1 MKGWKQKAA
10 ATGILILLALL
21 AQGINVSASAV
32 KVKKV
37 RMNLT
42 GAKTL
47 NKYLAALDKAKKV
60 TVKSSRKSVVTVKYK
75 KAKKIRRIVLKAKK
89 VGSATVTVKCR
100 MKNKTTKTYKYKV
113 SVSKGKKVTA
123 LEQAKK
129 AFAIQN
135 QYRKEKDVAALEW
148 SDELYQFCLYRLK
161 TSGYDE
167 HVHLGRDIKSYF
179 ALYAQF
185 ATITFGENLYC
196 GGTNPERAMESWKGS
211 PKHYHN
217 LLIDGYR
224 CGAIARYK
232 NMWCAIF
239 YSKDKSEIENWRGYK
254 IKEINVRRYDSQKET
269 YLSGCSI
276 GYYEAD
282 DRWGTQ
288 QTLRVSETS
297 GKKIYLEMGKT
308 YIIYDRKT
316 PDGCAKAEQVTIT
329 VTEDGS
335 SEVVLS
341 S

>member
-1 MKGWKQKAA
+1 MRDWKRRMAVMV
-10 ATGILILLALL
+10 TLFCLVLL
-21 AQGINVSASAV
+21 AQGTAVSAAKAK
-32 KVKKV
+32 KVK
-37 RMNLT
+37 MNLT

-47 NKYLAALDKAKKV
+47 NKYPAALDKAKKV

-75 KAKKIRRIVLKAKK
+75 KTKKIRRIVLKAKK

-100 MKNKTTKTYKYKV
+100 MKHKKTKTYKYKV
-113 SVSKGKKVTA
+113 TVSKGKKVTA

-135 QYRKEKDVAALEW
+135 QYRKEKGVAALEW

-161 TSGYDE
+161 TSGFDG
-167 HVHLGRDIKSYF
+167 HVNLGRDTKNYF
-179 ALYAQF
+179 GLYAQF

-196 GGTNPERAMESWKGS
+196 GGTNPERAMKSWKGS

-217 LLIDGYR
+217 LLIDRYR
-224 CGAIARYK
+224 CGAVARYK

-239 YSKDKSEIENWRGYK
+239 YSGDKSEIENWRDYK
-254 IKEINVRRYDSQKET
+254 IKEINVRRYDRQKGT
-269 YLSGCSI
+269 YLGDCSI

-282 DRWGTQ
+282 NRWGTQ
-288 QTLRVSETS
+288 QALRISEVS
-297 GKKIYLEMGKT
+297 GKKIYLEVGKT
-308 YIIYDRKT
+308 YVIYDRKA
-316 PDGCAKAEQVTIT
+316 PDGCVKAEQVTIT
-329 VTEDGS
+329 VTEDGI